1 MNDLLKET
9 GLIDIET
16 KIVMDFLDNNNIKT
30 VQDLLNFDINGIL
43 EVDIK
48 NILRGTRD
56 LYLYKY
62 RSIPLPFE
70 TYLNSPIQFKY
81 NDNSNL
87 SVDFSNVDLY
97 RMGFTLSEQLDLK
110 AWAKIQHSQ
119 YNNTNITLI
128 ELIRS
133 LMKYQKESPLYKKA
147 CLFVEYYDNDKK
159 MLASENTMSKLLY
172 LQSKLD
178 VTYDRYEDIASKR
191 VKVGGYYD
199 QSGRVNK
206 QN

>member
-178 VTYDRYEDIASKR
+178 VTYDRYEEIASKR
-191 VKVGGYYD
+191 VKVGGYYE
-199 QSGRVNK
+199 QSGRVN
-206 QN
+206 Q

>member
-56 LYLYKY
+56 LLLYKY

-110 AWAKIQHSQ
+110 AWAKIQYSQ

-133 LMKYQKESPLYKKA
+133 LMQFQKESPLYRKA

-159 MLASENTMSKLLY
+159 MLKSDNTMSKLFY

-178 VTYDRYEDIASKR
+178 VTYERYEEIASKR
-191 VKVGGYYD
+191 VRVGGYHD
-199 QSGRVNK
+199 ESRRINQ
-206 QN
+206 